1 MEHYID
7 WTDRRINKI
16 IDVMGEDFFIDASGL
31 ELGCLHGVVGAV
43 LRDKFN
49 CDMTFTDAR
58 VSNEEHFLKN
68 NRKSIL
74 LILDQENE
82 WNLNRQLD
90 FVIHWGILYHL
101 NNWQQDLKCTLE
113 HSKVVFLESEV
124 SDSLDPNF
132 EIKAEESS
140 NKNDQAFSGTG
151 SRPSAAFI
159 EKILDSFGAKWTRYD
174 DEMLNSGFHEYDWIS
189 KDDRTQTNG
198 RRRFWIIDNR

>member
-1 MEHYID
+1 M
-7 WTDRRINKI
+7 N
-16 IDVMGEDFFIDASGL
+16 EDFFVNASGL
-31 ELGCLHGVVGAV
+31 ELACLHGVAGAV
-43 LRDKFN
+43 LRERFN

-58 VSNEEHFLKN
+58 ISNEKYFIKN
-68 NRKSIL
+68 NPNSNL

-82 WNLNRQLD
+82 WNLNRQFD

-113 HSKVVFLESEV
+113 HSKVIFLESEV

-132 EIKAEESS
+132 EIKIKESS
-140 NKNDQAFSGTG
+140 NNDQAFSRTG

-174 DEMLNSGFHEYDWIS
+174 DEMLNSDFHEYDWIS
-189 KDDRTQTNG
+189 KDDRTQKNG